1 MRQAIM
7 PREFIIATLMA
18 GTLLTQAGCLSLIKQ
33 GVQEVRGAQ
42 AELRWV
48 SAMPSGSF
56 DRFRSVELEP
66 STTTAAPIC
75 TPRLLDAYNEALT
88 ALARELERVYPGGEP
103 RLRVSSELQFFQ
115 GKGLL
120 SGGMCIAR
128 VRMHDG
134 GQQVGDALIVGETSS
149 FRAGGEGSLA
159 EACVEE
165 LGKTLGKRRKEQ

>member
-1 MRQAIM
+1 MTRTT
-7 PREFIIATLMA
+7 PRSRMA
-18 GTLLTQAGCLSLIKQ
+18 LVALLAALPLTQAGCLSLVKQ

-42 AELRWV
+42 AEVRWV

-56 DRFRSVELEP
+56 DRFRSVQLEP

-75 TPRLLDAYNEALT
+75 TPRLLDAYNEALA
-88 ALARELERVYPGGEP
+88 ALAKELQGVYPGGDP
-103 RLRVSSELQFFQ
+103 TLRVSSELQFFQ

-134 GQQVGDALIVGETSS
+134 GQQIGDALIIGETSS
-149 FRAGGEGSLA
+149 FRAGGEGSLS

-165 LGKTLGKRRKEQ
+165 LGKVLSKRRKEP

>member
-1 MRQAIM
+1 MNRTA
-7 PREFIIATLMA
+7 PRSLKAVVA
-18 GTLLTQAGCLSLIKQ
+18 LLAALAPTQAGCLSLLKQ
-33 GVQEVRGAQ
+33 GVHEVRGAQ

-56 DRFRSVELEP
+56 DRFRSVELEL

-75 TPRLLDAYNEALT
+75 TPRLLDAYNEALSS
-88 ALARELERVYPGGEP
+88 LARELQDVYPGGEP
-103 RLRVSSELQFFQ
+103 SLRVSSELQFFQ

-128 VRMHDG
+128 VRMRDG
-134 GQQVGDALIVGETSS
+134 GQQIGDALIVGETSS

-165 LGKTLGKRRKEQ
+165 LGKVLRKRRKEQ